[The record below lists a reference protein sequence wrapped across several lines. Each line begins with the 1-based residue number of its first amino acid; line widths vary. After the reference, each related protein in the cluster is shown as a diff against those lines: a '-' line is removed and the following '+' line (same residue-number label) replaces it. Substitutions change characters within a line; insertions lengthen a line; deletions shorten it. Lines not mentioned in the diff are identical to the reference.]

1 LAASP
6 AINGDDVSGLVAA
19 SPALIGDELLG
30 AGGFTGH
37 DW

>member
-1 LAASP
+1 MVMMT
-6 AINGDDVSGLVAA
+6 GWVAA

-37 DW
+37 KW

>member
-6 AINGDDVSGLVAA
+6 AINGDDVSGQVAA